1 MNLKP
6 KKVFISYSHDS
17 EIQKDRAL
25 ALADRLREDEID
37 CNIDQYE
44 MAPPKGWPRWM
55 LDEIESA
62 DFVLVVCTEQY
73 NRRFRANE
81 AYGRGKGATW
91 EGGVI
96 TQELYDAQG
105 ENSKFVPVVFT
116 PHDLSFIPSP
126 LGGTTN
132 YSLQNGA
139 GYELLYCRL
148 TNQHHTP
155 KTDLGKSRTVSP
167 RERKQSFSDKNKPG
181 ANGVSQDKEQLFQ
194 NRLIDALLKIPS
206 FQIQENRNMLL
217 QNLPPSP
224 VSTINRSNTPMVDL
238 HNIVYATS
246 AWGRLESGRLALEVL
261 LENALRSAIGTELGQ
276 RLNDLLAELRNE
288 I

>member
-17 EIQKDRAL
+17 LLHKDRVL
-25 ALADRLREDEID
+25 ELADHLREDGID

-44 MAPPKGWPRWM
+44 MAPPKGWPHWM
-55 LDEIESA
+55 LDEIEAA

-73 NRRFRANE
+73 DRRFRANE

-96 TQELYDAQG
+96 MQELYDAQG
-105 ENSKFVPVVFT
+105 KNSKFVPVVFT
-116 PHDLSFIPSP
+116 PAALNFIPSP
-126 LGGTTN
+126 LRGVAN
-132 YSLQNGA
+132 YRLQDDD

-148 TNQHHTP
+148 TNQHLTP
-155 KTDLGKSRTVSP
+155 KRDLGKSRTVRP
-167 RERKQSFSDKNKPG
+167 RERKQSFSDQKADANKM
-181 ANGVSQDKEQLFQ
+181 SQDKQQPFPS
-194 NRLIDALLKIPS
+194 RLIDALLKIPS
-206 FQIQENRNMLL
+206 FQAQENRNMLL

-224 VSTINRSNTPMVDL
+224 VSTITRSNAPMVDI
-238 HNIVYATS
+238 HNIVYAAS
-246 AWGRLESGRLALEVL
+246 AWGRLESGRLALAIL
-261 LENALRSAIGTELGQ
+261 LENALLSATGTQLGQ
-276 RLNDLLAELRNE
+276 VLNDLLAELGDE